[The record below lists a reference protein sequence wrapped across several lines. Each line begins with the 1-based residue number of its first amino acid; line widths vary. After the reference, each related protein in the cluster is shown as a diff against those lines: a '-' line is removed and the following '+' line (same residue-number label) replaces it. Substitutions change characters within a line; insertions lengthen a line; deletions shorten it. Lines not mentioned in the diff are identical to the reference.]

1 MPANSCKVTDL
12 QFAMSCLNNM
22 NGSVLNAEAVAQE
35 CGMTSASAAR
45 QKMDR
50 MKKAHA
56 LPSHDQADTKG
67 ADKAT
72 GKKGAKAME
81 GTEKG
86 PKKRKIDVVV
96 KEEQAAD
103 GGDWLV

>member
-1 MPANSCKVTDL
+1 MRHDKR
-12 QFAMSCLNNM
+12 F
-22 NGSVLNAEAVAQE
+22 GSVRSLTNVSHGAEADI
-35 CGMTSASAAR
+35 CHRR